1 MKKIIAASVLSL
13 LPLTAFCAETYNFSG
28 IYLGANL
35 QETWSKNKINYI
47 DIPDDAYIDHYSL
60 NTNGGGNKNMNE
72 FSIAPIIGIQKQ
84 FENNFLLGIE
94 GSYSPKKFS
103 KTSLNDTSLSTD
115 MSDGYDTTE
124 IKVKNVATVSAK
136 LGYVINNQNNYLNN
150 TLLYAKLG
158 MARAESET
166 HSSEP
171 EKGYPDHNGYSSAT
185 HYGALYGLGLEK
197 SLSFLNPSL
206 DNLLLGVEYNYI
218 DLNAKTSGYDFPSS
232 LPGSIDAG
240 YKVDPRLETL
250 GLKIVYKF
258 GSSKF

>member
-1 MKKIIAASVLSL
+1 MKKIIAASTLALLSL
-13 LPLTAFCAETYNFSG
+13 TVIADTNYSG

-35 QETWSKNKINYI
+35 QETWSTNKINST
-47 DIPDDAYIDHYSL
+47 DIPGDFYVDHYSL
-60 NTNGGGNKNMNE
+60 NTNSGGNKNMNE

-94 GSYSPKKFS
+94 GSYSPKRIS
-103 KTSLNDTSLSTD
+103 KTSLNDTSLSTV

-136 LGYVINNQNNYLNN
+136 FGYVLNNQNKYLNN
-150 TLLYAKLG
+150 TLLFAKLG

-171 EKGYPDHNGYSSAT
+171 GKGYPEHNGYSSAT

-218 DLNAKTSGYDFPSS
+218 DLNSKTSGYDFPSS
-232 LPGSIDAG
+232 LPGAIDAG
-240 YKVDPRLETL
+240 YKVYQRLEKL
-250 GLKIVYKF
+250 GLKIEYKF
-258 GSSKF
+258 GTSKF